1 MIIILLSA
9 CPLAFAG
16 SLDLSVNNNAAEL
29 QFDTSPV
36 GDPTRNSD
44 IHVGVL
50 YNSSSMNAL
59 ADAGLLVKGEV
70 DTGLIIALG
79 AKALAGEIKN
89 YVPGTTLNVMAI
101 TIGGEIKYVL
111 PAVKQLS
118 VALYYFGAPS
128 VVTFGDADRAD
139 QWGVHLDYEIAHETK
154 IYVEYRES
162 DFGIKTT
169 GQTAVLDNGAFIGV
183 RLAF

>member
-1 MIIILLSA
+1 MLRNLMIIILLSA

-16 SLDLSVNNNAAEL
+16 SLDLSVNNNAEEL

-70 DTGLIIALG
+70 DTGLIIAL
-79 AKALAGEIKN
+79 
-89 YVPGTTLNVMAI
+89 
-101 TIGGEIKYVL
+101 
-111 PAVKQLS
+111 
-118 VALYYFGAPS
+118 
-128 VVTFGDADRAD
+128 
-139 QWGVHLDYEIAHETK
+139 
-154 IYVEYRES
+154 
-162 DFGIKTT
+162 
-169 GQTAVLDNGAFIGV
+169 
-183 RLAF
+183 